1 MQGIEVDLTLSSFR
15 GSSSIRGLRGV
26 LIVLL
31 SLRGLEDRRRRRR
44 GVVLVKE
51 AILLLISIYLI
62 IRALNLRFRGLIRLL
77 KG

>member
-1 MQGIEVDLTLSSFR
+1 
-15 GSSSIRGLRGV
+15 V